1 MTIAQPRTRPNNET
15 RARRAL
21 ALAGERF
28 EEIAAS
34 PRGGSY
40 TVPASG
46 GGQRSY
52 GGTYTARE
60 ESCSCPDWQ
69 IRGVSCYHVLAV
81 CIVRA
86 KTGICAGCARRFRH
100 RELVECVGELPGR
113 LGPYEAPPAVL
124 EAVDRLRR
132 DAGLLGQLAD
142 TQPAGGP

>member
-52 GGTYTARE
+52 GVTYTARE

-100 RELVECVGELPGR
+100 RELVECVEGMHDNLTYFDGDLLCPEC
-113 LGPYEAPPAVL
+113 A
-124 EAVDRLRR
+124 DK
-132 DAGLLGQLAD
+132 AGVAR
-142 TQPAGGP
+142 